1 MSVSCVPGG
10 ILSVR
15 GIIALLLSLAM
26 ASGASAQQKT
36 YRIGYLLPTN
46 SQLGAGA
53 SAFADEV
60 AKRTGGRIRI
70 EQYPNSTLGGE
81 VEMLDGLKLGSVDFA
96 LVSAAALSNMIPEVG
111 VFSIP
116 FLFRD
121 ADHAHHVLDSPLGQ
135 SYLDKFREKGVVG
148 LAWGENGM
156 RQLTNAKHPIRTPD
170 DLKGLKLRLPQS
182 EVMVAGFKALGAET
196 AAIGFPQLYAA
207 LRTGQVDGEENPIA
221 TIQSAKFASVQKY
234 LTLSSHVY
242 DPAAILISGESW
254 KEFSEADRAILLAAA
269 KIGAEASRRFAAEA
283 QKNGVEELRKQ
294 GMEVVE
300 TIDRAAFV
308 AAMQTVRPDYAKKFG
323 TDVLGKIDAVK

>member
-1 MSVSCVPGG
+1 M
-10 ILSVR
+10 
-15 GIIALLLSLAM
+15 ALMLSLAM
-26 ASGASAQQKT
+26 ASGAFAQQKT
-36 YRIGYLLPTN
+36 YRIGYLLSPN

-60 AKRTGGRIRI
+60 AKRTKGRIRI

-96 LVSAAALSNMIPEVG
+96 FITGAALPNILPEVG

-121 ADHAHHVLDSPLGQ
+121 ADHAHKVFDSPLGQ
-135 SYLDKFREKGVVG
+135 SYLEKFHDKGMIG

-156 RQLTNAKHPIRTPD
+156 RQLTNAKHAVRTPA

-182 EVMVAGFKALGAET
+182 EVMVAGFKTLGAET

-207 LRTGQVDGEENPIA
+207 LQTGQVDGEENPIA
-221 TIQSAKFASVQKY
+221 TIQAAKFATVQKY

-242 DPAAILISGESW
+242 DPAVILVSAESW
-254 KEFSEADRAILLAAA
+254 KEFSEADRQALTAAA
-269 KIGAEASRRFAAEA
+269 KAGAEASRLFAADA
-283 QKNGVEELRKQ
+283 QKTGVEALKKE
-294 GMEVVE
+294 GMEVTEQV
-300 TIDRAAFV
+300 DRAAFV
-308 AAMQTVRPDYAKKFG
+308 AAMQPVRPDYEKKFG
-323 TDVLGKIDAVK
+323 TDVLHQIDAIK

>member
-1 MSVSCVPGG
+1 M
-10 ILSVR
+10 
-15 GIIALLLSLAM
+15 LSLTM
-26 ASGASAQQKT
+26 ASVVQAQQKT
-36 YRIGYLLPTN
+36 YRIGYLLSTN

-60 AKRTGGRIRI
+60 AKRTQGRIHI

-81 VEMLDGLKLGSVDFA
+81 VEMMDGLKLGSVDFA
-96 LVSAAALSNMIPEVG
+96 FITGAALPNILPEVG

-121 ADHAHHVLDSPLGQ
+121 LDHAHKVFDSPLGQ
-135 SYLDKFREKGVVG
+135 SYLDKFRDKGMIG

-156 RQLTNAKHPIRTPD
+156 RQLTNAKHAVRTPE

-182 EVMVAGFKALGAET
+182 EVMVNGFKALGAET

-207 LRTGQVDGEENPIA
+207 LQTGQVDGEENPIA

-242 DPAAILISGESW
+242 DPAVILVSAESW
-254 KEFSEADRAILLAAA
+254 KEFSEADRAAVLAAA
-269 KIGAEASRRFAAEA
+269 KIGAEASRRFAADA
-283 QKNGVEELRKQ
+283 QKTGVEDLRKQ
-294 GMEVVE
+294 GMEVTE
-300 TIDRAAFV
+300 QIDRPAFV
-308 AAMQTVRPDYAKKFG
+308 AAMQAVRPDYEKKFG
-323 TDVLGKIDAVK
+323 TEVLNKIDAVK

>member
-1 MSVSCVPGG
+1 MRFRGV
-10 ILSVR
+10 ILLVR
-15 GIIALLLSLAM
+15 GILALLLSLTA
-26 ASGASAQQKT
+26 ASGAFAQQKT
-36 YRIGYLLPTN
+36 YRIGYLLSTN

-96 LVSAAALSNMIPEVG
+96 LISGAALPNILPDVG

-121 ADHAHHVLDSPLGQ
+121 ADHAHKVFDSPLGQ
-135 SYLDKFREKGVVG
+135 SYLDKLRDKGVIG

-182 EVMVAGFKALGAET
+182 EVMVTGFKALGAET

-207 LRTGQVDGEENPIA
+207 LQTGQVDGEENPIA
-221 TIQSAKFASVQKY
+221 TILSGKFASVQKY

-242 DPAAILISGESW
+242 DPAAILVSAESW
-254 KEFSEADRAILLAAA
+254 KEFSEPDRAAILAAA
-269 KIGAEASRRFAAEA
+269 KIGAEASRKFAAEA
-283 QKNGVEELRKQ
+283 QKSGVEDLRKQ

-300 TIDRAAFV
+300 TIDRAAFT
-308 AAMQTVRPDYAKKFG
+308 AAMQSVRPDYEKKFG
-323 TDVLGKIDAVK
+323 TDVLSKIDAVK

>member
-1 MSVSCVPGG
+1 MG
-10 ILSVR
+10 ILAVSGVILLVR
-15 GIIALLLSLAM
+15 GILAVVLSLAV
-26 ASGASAQQKT
+26 ASTAFAQQKT
-36 YRIGYLLPTN
+36 YRIGYLLSTN

-60 AKRTGGRIRI
+60 AKRTGGRIHI

-96 LVSAAALSNMIPEVG
+96 MISGAALPNVLPEMG

-121 ADHAHHVLDSPLGQ
+121 ADHAHRVLDSALGQ
-135 SYLDKFREKGVVG
+135 AYLDKLREKGVVG

-170 DLKGLKLRLPQS
+170 DVKGLKLRLPQS

-196 AAIGFPQLYAA
+196 AAIGFPQLFAA
-207 LRTGQVDGEENPIA
+207 LQTGQVDGEENPIA
-221 TIQSAKFASVQKY
+221 TILSAKFSSVQKY

-242 DPAAILISGESW
+242 DPAAILVSGESW
-254 KEFSEADRAILLAAA
+254 KEFSEADRAILIAAA
-269 KIGAEASRRFAAEA
+269 KAGAEASRHFAAEA
-283 QKNGVEELRKQ
+283 QKNGVEELKKQ

-300 TIDRAAFV
+300 QIDRAAFV
-308 AAMQTVRPDYAKKFG
+308 AAMQSVRPEYEKKFG
-323 TDVLGKIDAVK
+323 TEVLSKIDAIK